1 MVDKKTYYVC
11 VAVATVWTSYDSCR
25 EIDDNATSVPVKLD
39 KWLEQLTYTRRLEL
53 CEKNLV
59 QTQLLLGEEV
69 YVTERK
75 GKWAKIVI
83 PSQFSS
89 KDERGYPGWVPSHQ
103 LISQAEYSPLNKPT
117 AVVTAAIATLQLAE
131 EALQISYQ
139 TQLPLLK
146 EDKEWLEVQTPVGSG
161 KIKRQDAVV
170 IEDRNRK
177 ATKGTGDMII
187 AAGEQFLNLPYLWGG
202 MSAWGYDCSGFAYA
216 THKANGYLIPRD
228 ATDQARG
235 GKEVGLD
242 SIQPGDLLFFA
253 YEKGKGSIHHVGICY
268 GNGKMLHSPKTGKTV
283 ELIELKGTLYEEE
296 LCAARRYY

>member
-1 MVDKKTYYVC
+1 MDKKTYYVC

-131 EALQISYQ
+131 EALQVSYQ

-146 EDKEWLEVQTPVGSG
+146 EDKEWLEVQTPIGSG

-228 ATDQARG
+228 ATDQARR

-253 YEKGKGSIHHVGICY
+253 HEKGEGSIHHVGIWY

>member
-1 MVDKKTYYVC
+1 MDKKTYYVC

-69 YVTERK
+69 YVTELK

-228 ATDQARG
+228 ATDQARR

-253 YEKGKGSIHHVGICY
+253 HEKGEGSIHHVGIWY

>member
-1 MVDKKTYYVC
+1 VDKKTYYVC

-228 ATDQARG
+228 ATDQARR

-253 YEKGKGSIHHVGICY
+253 HEKGEGSIHHVGIWY

-283 ELIELKGTLYEEE
+283 EIIELKGTLYEEE

>member
-1 MVDKKTYYVC
+1 MDKKTYYVC

-117 AVVTAAIATLQLAE
+117 VVVTAAIATLQLAE
-131 EALQISYQ
+131 EALQVSYQ

-228 ATDQARG
+228 ATDQARR

-253 YEKGKGSIHHVGICY
+253 HEKGEGSIHHVGIWY

>member
-1 MVDKKTYYVC
+1 MDKKTYYVC

-53 CEKNLV
+53 CKENLV

-177 ATKGTGDMII
+177 ATKGTGDVII

-228 ATDQARG
+228 ATDQARR

-253 YEKGKGSIHHVGICY
+253 HEKGEGSIHHVGIYY
-268 GNGKMLHSPKTGKTV
+268 GKGKMLHSPKTGKTV

>member
-1 MVDKKTYYVC
+1 VMDKKTYYVC

-228 ATDQARG
+228 ATDQARR

-253 YEKGKGSIHHVGICY
+253 HEKGEGSIHHVGIYY

>member
-117 AVVTAAIATLQLAE
+117 AVVTATIATLQLAE

-228 ATDQARG
+228 ATDQARR

-253 YEKGKGSIHHVGICY
+253 HEKGEGSIHHVGIWY

>member
-1 MVDKKTYYVC
+1 MDKKTYYVC

-69 YVTERK
+69 HVTERK

-228 ATDQARG
+228 ATDQARR

-283 ELIELKGTLYEEE
+283 EIIELKGTLYEEE

>member
-1 MVDKKTYYVC
+1 MDKKTYYVC

-228 ATDQARG
+228 ATDQARR

>member
-1 MVDKKTYYVC
+1 MDKKAYYIC
-11 VAVATVWTSYDSCR
+11 VAVATVWTSYDSSR

-69 YVTERK
+69 YVTEIK

-89 KDERGYPGWVPSHQ
+89 KDERGYPGWVPFHQ
-103 LISQAEYSPLNKPT
+103 LISQAGYFPLNKPT
-117 AVVTAAIATLQLAE
+117 AVVSATIATLHLAE

-146 EDKEWLEVQTPVGSG
+146 EDKEWLEVQTPVGRG
-161 KIKRQDAVV
+161 RIKRQDVVV

-177 ATKGTGDMII
+177 VKGTGDMII

-228 ATDQARG
+228 ATDQARQ
-235 GKEVGLD
+235 GKEVGLA

-253 YEKGKGSIHHVGICY
+253 HEKGEGSIHHVGIVR
-268 GNGKMLHSPKTGKTV
+268 P
-283 ELIELKGTLYEEE
+283 
-296 LCAARRYY
+296 

>member
-1 MVDKKTYYVC
+1 MDKKTYYVC

-202 MSAWGYDCSGFAYA
+202 MSAWGYDCSGFVYA

-228 ATDQARG
+228 ATDQARR

-253 YEKGKGSIHHVGICY
+253 YEKAKGSIHHVGICY

>member
-1 MVDKKTYYVC
+1 MDKKTYYVC

-228 ATDQARG
+228 ATDQARR

-253 YEKGKGSIHHVGICY
+253 HEKGEGSIHHVGIVR
-268 GNGKMLHSPKTGKTV
+268 P
-283 ELIELKGTLYEEE
+283 
-296 LCAARRYY
+296 

>member
-117 AVVTAAIATLQLAE
+117 AVVTVAIATLQLAE

-228 ATDQARG
+228 ATDQARR

-253 YEKGKGSIHHVGICY
+253 HEKGEGSIHHVGIWY

>member
-1 MVDKKTYYVC
+1 MIDKKTYYVC

-177 ATKGTGDMII
+177 ATKGTGDVII

-228 ATDQARG
+228 ATDQARR

-253 YEKGKGSIHHVGICY
+253 HEKGEGSIHHVGIYY
-268 GNGKMLHSPKTGKTV
+268 GKGKMLHSPKTGKTV

>member
-1 MVDKKTYYVC
+1 VVDKKTYYVC

-69 YVTERK
+69 HVTERK

-228 ATDQARG
+228 ATDQARR

>member
-1 MVDKKTYYVC
+1 MDKKTYYVC
-11 VAVATVWTSYDSCR
+11 VAVATVWTFYDSCR

-117 AVVTAAIATLQLAE
+117 VVVTAAIATLQLAE
-131 EALQISYQ
+131 ETLQISYQ

-146 EDKEWLEVQTPVGSG
+146 EDKEWLEVQTPIGSG

-228 ATDQARG
+228 ATDQARR

>member
-1 MVDKKTYYVC
+1 MDKKTYYVC

-59 QTQLLLGEEV
+59 QTQLLLGEKV

-228 ATDQARG
+228 ATDQARR

>member
-1 MVDKKTYYVC
+1 MDKKTYYVC
-11 VAVATVWTSYDSCR
+11 VAVATVWTSYDSSR
-25 EIDDNATSVPVKLD
+25 EIDDNATSFPVKLD

-228 ATDQARG
+228 ATDQARR

-253 YEKGKGSIHHVGICY
+253 HEKGEGSIHHVGIYY

>member
-228 ATDQARG
+228 ATDQARR

-253 YEKGKGSIHHVGICY
+253 HEKGEGSIHHVGIYY

>member
-1 MVDKKTYYVC
+1 MDKKTYYVC

-139 TQLPLLK
+139 TRLPLLK

-228 ATDQARG
+228 ATDQARR

-253 YEKGKGSIHHVGICY
+253 HEKGEGSIHHVGIYY

-296 LCAARRYY
+296 LCAARHYY

>member
-1 MVDKKTYYVC
+1 MDKKTYYVC

-177 ATKGTGDMII
+177 ATKGTGGMIT

-228 ATDQARG
+228 ASDQARR

-253 YEKGKGSIHHVGICY
+253 HEKGEGSIHHVGIWY

-283 ELIELKGTLYEEE
+283 EIIELKGTLYEEE

>member
-1 MVDKKTYYVC
+1 M
-11 VAVATVWTSYDSCR
+11 
-25 EIDDNATSVPVKLD
+25 
-39 KWLEQLTYTRRLEL
+39 
-53 CEKNLV
+53 
-59 QTQLLLGEEV
+59 
-69 YVTERK
+69 
-75 GKWAKIVI
+75 
-83 PSQFSS
+83 
-89 KDERGYPGWVPSHQ
+89 
-103 LISQAEYSPLNKPT
+103 
-117 AVVTAAIATLQLAE
+117 VTAAIATLQLAE
-131 EALQISYQ
+131 ETLQISYQ

-161 KIKRQDAVV
+161 KIKRQDAGV

-177 ATKGTGDMII
+177 ATKGTGDTII

-228 ATDQARG
+228 ATDQARQ